1 MRKDIFILA
10 QKTMTTC
17 FFWFFRTKRI
27 FFNGVKDI
35 FSWANNVLS
44 PATIPSYQRFLE
56 NQNLISLRLKYQFSI
71 FFLFKNIIRIS
82 ITLLTTLKHP
92 IINIKTQKKK
102 NPLQAYIYFFQYN
115 KRQKLSPLDSPF
127 QDELTNTKI
136 NRFVSGI
143 YFLGKISFLNR
154 VFFMNIFLL
163 EAYFIK

>member
-71 FFLFKNIIRIS
+71 FFLSKNIIRIS
-82 ITLLTTLKHP
+82 KTLLTTLKHP

-102 NPLQAYIYFFQYN
+102 TLYKPISIFSNIIKDKNYFHWTPLFKMNSLILRSIVLYPEYIFQE
-115 KRQKLSPLDSPF
+115 KSLSL
-127 QDELTNTKI
+127 I
-136 NRFVSGI
+136 
-143 YFLGKISFLNR
+143 
-154 VFFMNIFLL
+154 VFFL
-163 EAYFIK
+163 

>member
-71 FFLFKNIIRIS
+71 FFLSKNIIRIS

-102 NPLQAYIYFFQYN
+102 TLYKPISIFSNIIKDKNDLHWTPLFKMNSLILRSIVLYPEYIFQE
-115 KRQKLSPLDSPF
+115 KSLSL
-127 QDELTNTKI
+127 I
-136 NRFVSGI
+136 
-143 YFLGKISFLNR
+143 
-154 VFFMNIFLL
+154 VFFL
-163 EAYFIK
+163 